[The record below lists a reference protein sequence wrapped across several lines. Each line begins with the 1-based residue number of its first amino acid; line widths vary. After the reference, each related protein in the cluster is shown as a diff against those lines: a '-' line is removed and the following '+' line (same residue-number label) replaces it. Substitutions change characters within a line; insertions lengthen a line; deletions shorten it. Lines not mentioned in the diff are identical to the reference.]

1 MRPLVS
7 LFYSRGLLRKLR
19 GVMEEEIT
27 TEDLIAYMQ
36 SEEGQEAVRTI
47 QRYVK
52 TGDWNIIREF
62 LMARGVELPHG

>member
-1 MRPLVS
+1 
-7 LFYSRGLLRKLR
+7 
-19 GVMEEEIT
+19 MEEEIT